1 MGKKSSIP
9 FAGGN
14 QYAIQMYDYATQIGQ
29 LDHVSHKLERLN
41 EINLLRNKGV
51 KFSEKNLVFATKDT
65 NGKVVWLEK
74 GNDKSGLKHIVN
86 KHAKDFNDVYGV
98 KKKDIP
104 GFVKNLV
111 SSGNLLN
118 ERLVIKD
125 GKPGFE
131 RIYEYNNKHFTVSG
145 IGTNG
150 YIVSVYPVRRK

>member
-1 MGKKSSIP
+1 MGKKLSIP

-29 LDHVSHKLERLN
+29 LDHVNHKLERLN
-41 EINLLRNKGV
+41 EITLLKNKGV

-86 KHAKDFNDVYGV
+86 KHAKDFYYVYGV

-111 SSGNLLN
+111 SSGSLLN

-131 RIYEYNNKHFTVSG
+131 RIYEYNNKHFTVSW